1 MKVLLYSTFSS
12 PFTSH
17 SLFSIINV
25 FFPRYECVC
34 ISCAVI
40 MLKILFGGGRMK
52 WCRDDIATSIVMR
65 YDNKFLDFKMKKNA
79 REIFAVWKSKKALKR
94 KKIRKGKASNSIFIV
109 IHFIYHFFPSQSLV
123 NRISENFSFF
133 LSFLFSISFF
143 STFFSFSYRFYNTPR
158 GVKDVALIFP
168 ATDLHFIANLSH
180 KTVNGFPFPQ
190 SYPVFLQ
197 SYAINNQG
205 GSRKFSTFPLDLIYN
220 QLSKLLFI

>member
-52 WCRDDIATSIVMR
+52 CCRDDIATSIVMR

-79 REIFAVWKSKKALKR
+79 REIFAGWKSKKALKR

-109 IHFIYHFFPSQSLV
+109 IHFIYHFFPSQNLV

-143 STFFSFSYRFYNTPR
+143 QPFFPL
-158 GVKDVALIFP
+158 V
-168 ATDLHFIANLSH
+168 TDFITLPGELKMLLS
-180 KTVNGFPFPQ
+180 VFPQ
-190 SYPVFLQ
+190 QTYILSQIYRTKQLTVFPSRNLILSSFKVMPSTTKGAPVSF
-197 SYAINNQG
+197 
-205 GSRKFSTFPLDLIYN
+205 
-220 QLSKLLFI
+220 LLFRWI